1 MKAGKFSISPIE
13 IDLKKLIEECL
24 ELFKLEA
31 NLKKINLKLYYKKSV
46 PLILTNDP
54 NRIR

>member
-1 MKAGKFSISPIE
+1 MKAGKFSINPIE

-46 PLILTNDP
+46 PSILTNDP

>member
-1 MKAGKFSISPIE
+1 M
-13 IDLKKLIEECL
+13 DLKKLIEECM

-31 NLKKINLKLYYKKSV
+31 NLKKINLTLNYQKSA
-46 PLILTNDP
+46 PRLLNNDP